1 VKKWEYMIVDS
12 MDLERRLTLKGPS
25 RDEIEKYFD
34 VLGSEGWEIVN
45 IDWREMDKRSSF
57 TGIAKR
63 EIQ

>member
-1 VKKWEYMIVDS
+1 MKKWEYMIVDS

>member
-1 VKKWEYMIVDS
+1 MKKWEYMIVDS

-57 TGIAKR
+57 TGVAKR

>member
-1 VKKWEYMIVDS
+1 MKKWEYMIVDS
-12 MDLERRLTLKGPS
+12 MNLERRLTLKGPS

-57 TGIAKR
+57 TGVAKR